1 LQKETAEMRFLSGV
15 SISGE
20 VYTNWV
26 VLLQLRLPENKNEA
40 LKEEEEEDEES
51 GSVTEEEE
59 GGDFNG
65 GGAGKRETVM

>member
-1 LQKETAEMRFLSGV
+1 MRFLSGV

-40 LKEEEEEDEES
+40 LKEEEEEEEDEES